1 MSTLKVGEIKHE
13 NFTGTTQLKLDNS
26 GNIGLG
32 TSTPT
37 SPDGSNADNSLN
49 GPTLTIYGDSPAI
62 NLTSSTTGASDYS
75 LINFGRTGST
85 SNPYRAVIGYKQ
97 SDDILRINA
106 QNHIAFDAGGGINAS
121 EIMRIDGSGKVG
133 IGTTSPDTILEVTD
147 GGTEPR
153 LVRIHNSSTN
163 GSAIQFTNTDTG
175 NSTNQGYFVGLGASG
190 EANVWHQSNFNLL
203 FGTNNIERMRITSS
217 GQLLIGTTST
227 SGVSASSDDIVIG
240 SIGDSTYR
248 GITFATTSEAAIR
261 WADAGDN
268 AMGRI
273 EYSNSNDKMTLHTS
287 NAERI
292 RIGSS
297 GFVGIGQGSS
307 YDPGAPLEVRNP
319 AGTTPSSGVLNLLRL
334 CAQHNSARGLD
345 IGTGRPTSGNQ
356 NDGGVFYN
364 ARDTES
370 SGYSAQHVFQ
380 RAGNNVM
387 VIGYAGGNTV
397 GIGTDYPLYK
407 IDCHHSG
414 ANQSNAAVSRF
425 RQLTNNQGQDHAC
438 IIVRHAAARS
448 GQNGVGLIF
457 QNDGGSN
464 VGRIDIGQST
474 TGYET
479 SSDYRL
485 KENVEAISDGITRL
499 KTLKPYRFNWIA
511 EKGQPKVDGFFAHE
525 VTSAVPEAIRG
536 TKDEVETTYYEKGDT
551 IPDGKAVGDVKST
564 TSPVYQGIDQSKL
577 VPLLTAALQEEVAK
591 REALE
596 ARVAAL
602 EGA

>member
-1 MSTLKVGEIKHE
+1 MSTLKVGDIKHE
-13 NFTGTTQLKLDNS
+13 SFTGTTQLKLDSAGRVLVGTDTKGQADADDLTIANS
-26 GNIGLG
+26 GSGGISIRAGASHNANIFFSDATSGSAEYAGYLQYKHNHDRLDFGTATSTRMTLDSSGRLLLG
-32 TSTPT
+32 TTT
-37 SPDGSNADNSLN
+37 EGHENADNL
-49 GPTLTIYGDSPAI
+49 TLEDSAAAGI
-62 NLTSSTTGASDYS
+62 TLRSASNNSGGVFFSDGTSGAAEYAGILQYDHA
-75 LINFGRTGST
+75 
-85 SNPYRAVIGYKQ
+85 SNY
-97 SDDILRINA
+97 
-106 QNHIAFDAGGGINAS
+106 
-121 EIMRIDGSGKVG
+121 MRVYTDGS
-133 IGTTSPDTILEVTD
+133 
-147 GGTEPR
+147 
-153 LVRIHNSSTN
+153 
-163 GSAIQFTNTDTG
+163 
-175 NSTNQGYFVGLGASG
+175 
-190 EANVWHQSNFNLL
+190 
-203 FGTNNIERMRITSS
+203 ERMRITSS

-577 VPLLTAALQEEVAK
+577 VPLLVAALQEAVGKIET
-591 REALE
+591 LE
-596 ARVAAL
+596 TKVAAL
-602 EGA
+602 EAK

>member
-1 MSTLKVGEIKHE
+1 
-13 NFTGTTQLKLDNS
+13 TQLKLDSAGRVLVGTTTQGTSGADELTVATTGSTGITIRSGTSNDGNLFFADGTSGDDTYRGFIQYEHSNNVFRFGTNS
-26 GNIGLG
+26 SEAMRIDSSGDIGLG
-32 TSTPT
+32 TTTPNLAGYSSPVT
-37 SPDGSNADNSLN
+37 SIGKS
-49 GPTLTIYGDSPAI
+49 G
-62 NLTSSTTGASDYS
+62 
-75 LINFGRTGST
+75 
-85 SNPYRAVIGYKQ
+85 NPYAVLELQGTQTSDGAMGLITGYNT
-97 SDDILRINA
+97 SGSSRIA
-106 QNHIAFDAGGGINAS
+106 TINWNRDGANNSGSLSFETAS
-121 EIMRIDGSGKVG
+121 SG
-133 IGTTSPDTILEVTD
+133 T
-147 GGTEPR
+147 
-153 LVRIHNSSTN
+153 
-163 GSAIQFTNTDTG
+163 
-175 NSTNQGYFVGLGASG
+175 LG
-190 EANVWHQSNFNLL
+190 
-203 FGTNNIERMRITSS
+203 ERMRITSS

-227 SGVSASSDDIVIG
+227 TGVSAGSDDIVIG
-240 SIGDSTYR
+240 SIGDSTVR
-248 GITFATTSEAAIR
+248 GITFATTDSAAIR

-273 EYSNSNDKMTLHTS
+273 AYSNSNDKMTFHTT

-551 IPDGKAVGDVKST
+551 IPDGKAVGDVKS
-564 TSPVYQGIDQSKL
+564 
-577 VPLLTAALQEEVAK
+577 
-591 REALE
+591 
-596 ARVAAL
+596 
-602 EGA
+602 

>member
-1 MSTLKVGEIKHE
+1 MSQIKLTADSGGGTTSFKAPSSTTSNADVVLKLPVADGSSGQVLKTDGSGQLSFTSNAGTTI
-13 NFTGTTQLKLDNS
+13 NNQADNRLITCTGTT
-26 GNIGLG
+26 G
-32 TSTPT
+32 TLNGESSLTW
-37 SPDGSNADNSLN
+37 DGSAMGVGLSSPTDTLHVFHSTDNLVARFES
-49 GPTLTIYGDSPAI
+49 GD
-62 NLTSSTTGASDYS
+62 T
-75 LINFGRTGST
+75 
-85 SNPYRAVIGYKQ
+85 
-97 SDDILRINA
+97 
-106 QNHIAFDAGGGINAS
+106 GGGITLKDNTHVTSLLTTNGAFEINVDQGGDITGETIAFKMSGS
-121 EIMRIDGSGKVG
+121 EKMRID
-133 IGTTSPDTILEVTD
+133 
-147 GGTEPR
+147 
-153 LVRIHNSSTN
+153 
-163 GSAIQFTNTDTG
+163 
-175 NSTNQGYFVGLGASG
+175 
-190 EANVWHQSNFNLL
+190 
-203 FGTNNIERMRITSS
+203 
-217 GQLLIGTTST
+217 
-227 SGVSASSDDIVIG
+227 
-240 SIGDSTYR
+240 
-248 GITFATTSEAAIR
+248 
-261 WADAGDN
+261 
-268 AMGRI
+268 
-273 EYSNSNDKMTLHTS
+273 
-287 NAERI
+287 
-292 RIGSS
+292 SS

-307 YDPGAPLEVRNP
+307 YDPGVPLEVRNP
-319 AGTTPSSGVLNLLRL
+319 VGTTPSSGVLNLLRL

-364 ARDTES
+364 ARDTEN

-525 VTSAVPEAIRG
+525 VTSAVPEAISG

-577 VPLLTAALQEEVAK
+577 VPLLTAALQEAVGKIETLETKVA
-591 REALE
+591 
-596 ARVAAL
+596 VL